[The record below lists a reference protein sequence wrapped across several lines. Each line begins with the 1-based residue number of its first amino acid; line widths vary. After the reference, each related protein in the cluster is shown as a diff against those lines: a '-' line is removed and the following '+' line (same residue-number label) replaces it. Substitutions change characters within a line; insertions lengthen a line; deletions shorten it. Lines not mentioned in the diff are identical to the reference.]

1 MYRPTEFS
9 GILGF
14 HGSFGVIQ
22 KGLVGGMLKNKGF
35 YSLLFGTTLKR
46 SKKMDTRRIY
56 KIKMSLCQRIVIAYS
71 LLFVESAIRKAP
83 FFFGW
88 GEWGSYQNKLKGP
101 KKWVLFYFLI

>member
-1 MYRPTEFS
+1 MYRPKGFS
-9 GILGF
+9 GIPGF

-35 YSLLFGTTLKR
+35 YSLLFGTTLKS

-83 FFFGW
+83 FFFMW
-88 GEWGSYQNKLKGP
+88 GEWGSYQISLEVQ
-101 KKWVLFYFLI
+101 KKWVLFF